1 MGTLGQN
8 VAFSACISDGIDIFT
23 FGLVIDKDA
32 QLGIFA
38 L

>member
-8 VAFSACISDGIDIFT
+8 VAFATSISDGIDIFT
-23 FGLVIDKDA
+23 FGLFIDMDA